1 MSASETGGAN
11 LTVGAG
17 LDALVGA
24 YVQSNTTIKLDPAV
38 ITYLNQVQQQ
48 IQQNAIT
55 PAVNGVKQLYNH
67 AFHYRYGP
75 CRVIG
80 RSPH

>member
-1 MSASETGGAN
+1 MKQMGERNASVSASETGGAN

-17 LDALVGA
+17 PDALVGA

-38 ITYLNQVQQQ
+38 ITYFNQVQQQ

-55 PAVNGVKQLYNH
+55 PAVNGVKQLYNQV
-67 AFHYRYGP
+67 FH
-75 CRVIG
+75 
-80 RSPH
+80 